1 MTLINDVK
9 SVMQTDM
16 GIARAV
22 HDLYLCRSISG
33 RYGLKEHT
41 TTPEPSLIE
50 QDVRFASEVFAR
62 NNFYNVSIK
71 LANKLNDDDSVR
83 QFRERALNYHL
94 NDPDGRIGNAAN
106 YAEAIGNMD
115 LAAQLT
121 ARSLEACASSLGRG
135 PISDGRTD
143 LANLEIRIDRY
154 RERFPDAFSLEE
166 FEDFRRGLFKKS
178 IDSYA
183 QRNDFA
189 WAAKIATRN
198 LQDEELATELYGK
211 DAEKTLRKLRAE
223 LAQIRGDYQNAY
235 EQYVELGC
243 TEEEAQHALDRNDPV
258 MQYNHFFRNGR
269 LDIALRE
276 AKKAERPDLV
286 QEVIEQYGIR
296 IDDFVSGTD
305 YRPEEHFESPY
316 ILSLAETDYPDRLPE
331 AKQMARIRAEGLGQ
345 WQDLSE
351 GIVSYVDPGYQKHR
365 FRIFD
370 PSPEEEKGF
379 RNLVENT
386 GFSQLWP
393 F

>member
-1 MTLINDVK
+1 MRNLI
-9 SVMQTDM
+9 
-16 GIARAV
+16 I
-22 HDLYLCRSISG
+22 
-33 RYGLKEHT
+33 
-41 TTPEPSLIE
+41 PSKG
-50 QDVRFASEVFAR
+50 
-62 NNFYNVSIK
+62 NNK
-71 LANKLNDDDSVR
+71 
-83 QFRERALNYHL
+83 
-94 NDPDGRIGNAAN
+94 RIT
-106 YAEAIGNMD
+106 
-115 LAAQLT
+115 Q
-121 ARSLEACASSLGRG
+121 
-135 PISDGRTD
+135 
-143 LANLEIRIDRY
+143 
-154 RERFPDAFSLEE
+154 
-166 FEDFRRGLFKKS
+166 LFKKS

>member
-178 IDSYA
+178 VLS
-183 QRNDFA
+183 
-189 WAAKIATRN
+189 
-198 LQDEELATELYGK
+198 
-211 DAEKTLRKLRAE
+211 
-223 LAQIRGDYQNAY
+223 QNY
-235 EQYVELGC
+235 FP
-243 TEEEAQHALDRNDPV
+243 T
-258 MQYNHFFRNGR
+258 
-269 LDIALRE
+269 
-276 AKKAERPDLV
+276 
-286 QEVIEQYGIR
+286 
-296 IDDFVSGTD
+296 VS
-305 YRPEEHFESPY
+305 F
-316 ILSLAETDYPDRLPE
+316 I
-331 AKQMARIRAEGLGQ
+331 M
-345 WQDLSE
+345 
-351 GIVSYVDPGYQKHR
+351 V
-365 FRIFD
+365 
-370 PSPEEEKGF
+370 
-379 RNLVENT
+379 
-386 GFSQLWP
+386 
-393 F
+393 